1 MPFRLLNFAM
11 VALSLV
17 EISGF
22 ASELSSEKP
31 LEKELLSGKA
41 FITKLKPPHQTGSG
55 YKMVYVVDAPIAVF
69 WKFKTDFDND
79 FLSSNKFIK
88 SHQLLHRQGNVVIT
102 EDIFTEDVHTH
113 RPGAKFHWQT
123 TVSPDRYR
131 LDFFLLNPEKCG
143 QKFHYGNIQLEA
155 LEGKRQKTKVTQIG
169 YFDFFGAFF
178 WVNYPWYGGMVD
190 FLTYTA
196 RWEQETIL
204 KLKSKYGQ
212 SVQ

>member
-1 MPFRLLNFAM
+1 MPFRFLIFAM

-17 EISGF
+17 EISGG
-22 ASELSSEKP
+22 ASELSSAKHI
-31 LEKELLSGKA
+31 EKELLSGKA
-41 FITKLKPPHQTGSG
+41 FISKLKPPHQTGSG
-55 YKMVYVVDAPIAVF
+55 YKMVYLVDAPIAVF

-88 SHQLLHRQGNVVIT
+88 SHHLLSRQGNVVIT
-102 EDIFTEDVHTH
+102 ESIFTEDVYTH

-123 TVSPDRYR
+123 TVSPRRYR
-131 LDFFLLNPEKCG
+131 LDFVLLNPKQCG
-143 QKFHYGNIQLEA
+143 QKYHYGNIQLEA
-155 LEGKRQKTKVTQIG
+155 FEGKKQKTKVTQIA

-196 RWEQETIL
+196 HWEQEIIL
-204 KLKSKYGQ
+204 KLKSKYGK